1 MPSQPTTIVWRRFGK
16 EHGEDEFR
24 RNDDAIV
31 RLSLEEKVEHARSR
45 STPDCPWHRISDQL
59 LIERIATTTGCTC
72 GVLCYFP
79 ARGCLIEDRWDDAGN
94 SVEWRIHVGATG
106 YDESLSS
113 WVFTD
118 WFVDILLDPA
128 SGRYLLEDLD
138 DLALVHELGIVDDAL
153 LHRILQTTQNLL
165 HTLETDFPP
174 VEMTKRGAI
183 MRQLGW
189 L

>member
-1 MPSQPTTIVWRRFGK
+1 MPPQPTTIVWRRFGK
-16 EHGEDEFR
+16 EHGEDVFR
-24 RNDDAIV
+24 RNDDAVV
-31 RLSLEEKVEHARSR
+31 RRSIEEKVERARSR
-45 STPDCPWHRISDQL
+45 STPDCPWHRVSDQL
-59 LIERIATTTGCTC
+59 LIERITTATGSTC

-79 ARGCLIEDRWDDAGN
+79 ARDCLIEDRWDDTGD
-94 SVEWRIHVGATG
+94 SIEWRIHLGATE
-106 YDESLSS
+106 YDESLPS

-128 SGRYLLEDLD
+128 SGRYRLVDLD

-153 LHRILQTTQNLL
+153 LRRILHSTQSLL
-165 HTLETDFPP
+165 HALENDFPP
-174 VEMTKRGAI
+174 VEMTKRSAI